1 MQLIEGFLE
10 RFKQHKQLTAEQPAT
25 TVKSY
30 LESLSPHDR
39 EHVQY
44 LLGIVSVYNRNLSGD
59 HPFTVIAEGSTLR
72 TDYRIP
78 QDVDL
83 RLLCAVNPSHP
94 KRGHAIRGMNNVL
107 ETLLNSEAIKF
118 DIGFPISTDE
128 EDEGQSYIIYFESG
142 LPVHVKTQNA
152 NSRTTQN
159 YLSQRDPVH
168 KPFLVIL
175 DPIKERAMQEQSHT
189 HPLDSQAKRAW
200 PPDRRHIDT

>member
-25 TVKSY
+25 TVESY

-118 DIGFPISTDE
+118 DIDFLFLQMKKMKDNLTSFISNPDFPYMLRHKMQIHALHK
-128 EDEGQSYIIYFESG
+128 IICRRETRY
-142 LPVHVKTQNA
+142 TN
-152 NSRTTQN
+152 R
-159 YLSQRDPVH
+159 
-168 KPFLVIL
+168 FL
-175 DPIKERAMQEQSHT
+175 
-189 HPLDSQAKRAW
+189 
-200 PPDRRHIDT
+200 